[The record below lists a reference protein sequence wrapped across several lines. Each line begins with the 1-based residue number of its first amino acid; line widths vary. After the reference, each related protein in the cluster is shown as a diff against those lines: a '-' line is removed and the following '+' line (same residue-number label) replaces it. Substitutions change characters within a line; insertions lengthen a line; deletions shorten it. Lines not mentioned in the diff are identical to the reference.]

1 MKTSVGM
8 LKSVMTIFPGGRE
21 TSCMVI
27 KSNEEG
33 GAGLGIGSLLLPSRA
48 GVLEPRRCCALEG
61 TFQDRVGLSAAVD
74 AQDRV
79 EVPGARCRLK
89 LQERTRLLRTGTGF
103 KPAAGRMGSLAG
115 FPRMEYG
122 KMFRLLTSHFLS
134 LGKKRR
140 KKKTMDLPISTED
153 KNSQTENP
161 QTRNEILKKT
171 SSFPVQAG
179 ADTCRGFYYGL
190 PGVET
195 VAFKVGWGRAGSGVL
210 PVEEEIPAWGQGVLG
225 HKSLVCSGVQWD
237 CDLGLEHF
245 TWDTSMKWESFC
257 CSHQPHIPVKG

>member
-33 GAGLGIGSLLLPSRA
+33 GAGLGIGSLQLPIRA
-48 GVLEPRRCCALEG
+48 GALEPRRCCALEG
-61 TFQDRVGLSAAVD
+61 TFQDRVGLPAAVD
-74 AQDRV
+74 AQGCV
-79 EVPGARCRLK
+79 EVPGARRRLK
-89 LQERTRLLRTGTGF
+89 LQERTRLLRMGTGF

-122 KMFRLLTSHFLS
+122 KMFCLLTSRFLS

-140 KKKTMDLPISTED
+140 KKKNMDLPIPTED
-153 KNSQTENP
+153 KNSQMEKP

-171 SSFPVQAG
+171 SFPVQAG
-179 ADTCRGFYYGL
+179 
-190 PGVET
+190 
-195 VAFKVGWGRAGSGVL
+195 VGYLLWVL
-210 PVEEEIPAWGQGVLG
+210 L
-225 HKSLVCSGVQWD
+225 
-237 CDLGLEHF
+237 
-245 TWDTSMKWESFC
+245 
-257 CSHQPHIPVKG
+257 